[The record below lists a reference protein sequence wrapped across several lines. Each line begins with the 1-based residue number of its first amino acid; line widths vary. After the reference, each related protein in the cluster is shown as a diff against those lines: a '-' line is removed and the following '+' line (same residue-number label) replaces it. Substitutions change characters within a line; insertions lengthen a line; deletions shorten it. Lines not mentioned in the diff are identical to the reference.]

1 MKTIKELCDF
11 LLPHIEKDSYVYSFF
26 VCGTDWANAPGG
38 EKVVELSGEYKG
50 VFLRAFGKCEYLD
63 WCILS
68 VEEEYGL
75 SIGFVL
81 SSKELED

>member
-11 LLPHIEKDSYVYSFF
+11 LLPHIEKESYIYSFF
-26 VCGTDWANAPGG
+26 VCGTDWANALGG
-38 EKVVELSGEYKG
+38 EKVVELSGKYKR
-50 VFLRAFGKCEYLD
+50 VFLRAFGKCECLD

-68 VEEEYGL
+68 DEEEYGL
-75 SIGFVL
+75 SIGFVI

>member
-11 LLPHIEKDSYVYSFF
+11 LLPHIEKDSYIYSFF

-38 EKVVELSGEYKG
+38 EKVVELSGKYKR
-50 VFLRAFGKCEYLD
+50 VFLRAFGKCECLD

-68 VEEEYGL
+68 DEEYGL
-75 SIGFVL
+75 SIGFVI

>member
-11 LLPHIEKDSYVYSFF
+11 LLPHGEKDSYVYSFF

-38 EKVVELSGEYKG
+38 EKVVELSGEYRK
-50 VFLRAFGKCEYLD
+50 VFFRAFGKCECLD

-68 VEEEYGL
+68 DEEECGL
-75 SIGFVL
+75 SIGFVI
-81 SSKELED
+81 SPKELED